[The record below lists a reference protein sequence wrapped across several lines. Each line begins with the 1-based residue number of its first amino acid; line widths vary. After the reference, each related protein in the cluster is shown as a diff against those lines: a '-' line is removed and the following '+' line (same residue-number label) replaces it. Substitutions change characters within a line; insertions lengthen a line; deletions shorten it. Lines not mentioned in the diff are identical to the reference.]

1 MRPPAPDDVRGRQMG
16 NYEVLC
22 RLSAGGMAEI
32 FLASK
37 RGLAGFHK
45 PVVLKKILP
54 DIQGQQEFVQMFL
67 DEARVTAA
75 FNHPNIAQ
83 VFDLDVAE
91 DELFLAMEFVPGATL
106 LEVARACLSAKEMM
120 PVGFGLASVRDTALA
135 LHYAHTFTDALGNPS
150 PVIHRDVAEKNIMV
164 TYEGVTK
171 LLDFGI
177 AKSLMEVSRTQV
189 GMVKGTS
196 GYMSPEQILGEPLDA
211 RSDLFSLGVVLH
223 ECITGRR
230 LFPGKAPA
238 AVVNAVLRNPIPEPS
253 RLNKEIPPELDAI
266 VLKALARKRQERYAT
281 TLEFARELE
290 RAVGPLIW
298 LPEQSGEL
306 LRRLFAERREQ
317 TRQVLAAGR
326 APTSEVKL
334 APSSVEKEVAK
345 EVATPAPRL
354 PTISAAPAQAPR
366 EPVSEA
372 TDIVPYSPIARPPGS
387 PAATASPRTVS
398 SRTIPRPPPPPE
410 PTRNGPPAEPA
421 PARSRSASRVEI
433 PARQEQEEEPPLRT
447 AIIRNRRAT
456 PAPERAPTA
465 DPSADNFTRPIRRP
479 TSNPRT
485 PPPAARPSEEE
496 NERAAP
502 HPGRP
507 ARARPA
513 MTGKEPPD
521 HPTAPGIPSIERALL
536 QEEPEDELQTSG
548 TYAIAP
554 RRSVRGLRVV
564 ILLLLLL
571 IIGGAGVALL
581 QREGETVAPPP
592 PTRPQAQT
600 SPAPESPAPAPSPA
614 PESPAPAPETQEALP
629 ETQEASPAPQE
640 AAPETQ
646 EAAPETQEAAPAP
659 QETSPAPEIP
669 PASPPAESGA
679 HAVTPPAPDTAAK
692 ETAPRAKVAAPRA
705 RKESAGS
712 ESSAPAPVAAA
723 ESVEAKGWLT
733 LTTDQY
739 ARVSLGGRT
748 LGETP
753 LFKVPLPPGKYTLRL
768 IGPDN
773 KPLKLPVEI
782 QEGQITRMPVL
793 LNTLSR
799 E

>member
-54 DIQGQQEFVQMFL
+54 GIQGQEEFVQMFL

-83 VFDLDVAE
+83 VFDLDVAG

-106 LEVARACLSAKEMM
+106 LEVARACLSAKETM

-266 VLKALARKRQERYAT
+266 VLKALARKRQERYAS

-334 APSSVEKEVAK
+334 APSSGEKET
-345 EVATPAPRL
+345 ATPAPRL
-354 PTISAAPAQAPR
+354 PTISATPAQAPR

-372 TDIVPYSPIARPPGS
+372 TDIVPYSPIARPPGA
-387 PAATASPRTVS
+387 PAAGESPRTVS
-398 SRTIPRPPPPPE
+398 SRTVPRPPPPPE

-421 PARSRSASRVEI
+421 PARSRSASRVEL
-433 PARQEQEEEPPLRT
+433 PAREEPQEEPGLRT

-456 PAPERAPTA
+456 PTPERAPTA
-465 DPSADNFTRPIRRP
+465 DPSNHTRPIRRP

-485 PPPAARPSEEE
+485 PPPAARSAEEE
-496 NERAAP
+496 NERTAP
-502 HPGRP
+502 PQGRSV
-507 ARARPA
+507 RARPA
-513 MTGKEPPD
+513 VIEQEPPD
-521 HPTAPGIPSIERALL
+521 YPTAPGLPPMERTPPR
-536 QEEPEDELQTSG
+536 EEPEDELQTSG
-548 TYAIAP
+548 TYPIAP
-554 RRSVRGLRVV
+554 QRSGRGLRVV
-564 ILLLLLL
+564 IVLLLLV
-571 IIGGAGVALL
+571 IIGGAGMALL
-581 QREGETVAPPP
+581 QRENEPVAPPP
-592 PTRPQAQT
+592 ARAVTTPPRPPAQT
-600 SPAPESPAPAPSPA
+600 PPTPAPSPA
-614 PESPAPAPETQEALP
+614 PAP
-629 ETQEASPAPQE
+629 QEASPAPQDTSP
-640 AAPETQ
+640 APQ
-646 EAAPETQEAAPAP
+646 QAPAEPQQATAEPQDTPSAPPDAEAEP
-659 QETSPAPEIP
+659 QETSPAPQDTSPAPENDPAPP
-669 PASPPAESGA
+669 PADHGA
-679 HAVTPPAPDTAAK
+679 AAATPPAPDTAVK
-692 ETAPRAKVAAPRA
+692 ESAPRAKVAAPRV
-705 RKESAGS
+705 RKESTPS
-712 ESSAPAPVAAA
+712 ESSAAAA
-723 ESVEAKGWLT
+723 ESVEARGWLT

-739 ARVSLGGRT
+739 ARVSLGGRV

-753 LFKVPLPPGKYTLRL
+753 LFKVSLPVGKHTLRVV
-768 IGPDN
+768 GPDN
-773 KPLKLPVEI
+773 KPLKLAVEI
-782 QEGQITRMPVL
+782 QEGQITRMPVT